1 MTGSRFRLDQKKQK
15 AQKLAE
21 RRKAFLAKIKKAD
34 NEYRR
39 KERELQRS
47 IEAETDVYI
56 GQIIRKIGFPVDNE
70 GLLIGA
76 LLDAKKRLEKDDGSL
91 MNTFIGRYTEF
102 MEAKV
107 PANE

>member
-1 MTGSRFRLDQKKQK
+1 MIKKNKRPRNWQN
-15 AQKLAE
+15 AE
-21 RRKAFLAKIKKAD
+21 KHFLAKIKKAD

-91 MNTFIGRYTEF
+91 MNTFIDRYTEF